1 MGSAGLVNDGTLDR
15 MVPVAHAS
23 ITQAWARPSLVF
35 CVAATIS
42 TAFEMAHHVLAVIR
56 QRPTVVI
63 QVAPGSIAAVNCG
76 ATARRRA
83 AGRLSDQLGFSP
95 FHHRKSA

>member
-1 MGSAGLVNDGTLDR
+1 MALWIERCLS
-15 MVPVAHAS
+15 HAS
-23 ITQAWARPSLVF
+23 ITHAWARPSFVP